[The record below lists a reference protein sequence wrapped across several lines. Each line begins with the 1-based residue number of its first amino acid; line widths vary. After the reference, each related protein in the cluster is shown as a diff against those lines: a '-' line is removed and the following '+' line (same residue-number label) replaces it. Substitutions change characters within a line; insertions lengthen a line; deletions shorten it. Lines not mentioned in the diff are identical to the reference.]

1 LLKSKEKVSGEMAIV
16 FTVYNLRRVMF
27 ILGIKETIEALK
39 SAETA
44 FFVLWRSLE
53 APVRAD
59 RRSGLWR
66 VGVNV
71 REGLAQV
78 KARA

>member
-1 LLKSKEKVSGEMAIV
+1 MAIV

-44 FFVLWRSLE
+44 FFVLWHSLE